1 MHHDVQEWAE
11 TWNQHGLQIHSE
23 RTRSPHNIFF
33 FSQLQDGLCGL
44 KCMVVAKDEEVADP
58 STYGIDWD
66 VMDNLA
72 LMHHH
77 LMQNPE
83 KWVDGNPF
91 APNTQDLF
99 EIMCEP
105 PNSPFSAAQI
115 EYLDHELSAVFD
127 VASQSMNVRKLV
139 WQEAV
144 AICSSFYE

>member
-1 MHHDVQEWAE
+1 
-11 TWNQHGLQIHSE
+11 
-23 RTRSPHNIFF
+23 
-33 FSQLQDGLCGL
+33 
-44 KCMVVAKDEEVADP
+44 MVMPTDEEVADP

-66 VMDNLA
+66 VMDDQG

-83 KWVDGNPF
+83 EWADGNPF
-91 APNTQDLF
+91 APNAQDLS
-99 EIMCEP
+99 EVTCEP

-115 EYLDHELSAVFD
+115 EYLDRELSAVVD
-127 VASQSMNVRKLV
+127 VASQSMNIRKLV